1 MSDETSK
8 VDREAYRRDEAG
20 NLTVWGARDVLLEL
34 ALGKRAAGAHAA
46 EIFHREVSAALD
58 DVEDAYLR
66 THEAFGCHGM
76 RDDARASVRRFTCA
90 DCRAQA
96 ITCRDEDLA
105 ESLAQYRR
113 GEVLPALTAAEERMR
128 STLREA
134 LEVGHEGGIL
144 REDTLALLARRA
156 CEAAGYEALA
166 RDECAGRVAEDSPAW
181 YDRPGTADQEDQ
193 VDARDDQA
201 GPAVGRVGWETLGLQ
216 EALEVRPGDHLSFT
230 LESQEDGRL
239 QVRSLHVIRADE
251 LEDDDDETGDE

>member
-90 DCRAQA
+90 DCREQA

-105 ESLAQYRR
+105 E
-113 GEVLPALTAAEERMR
+113 
-128 STLREA
+128 
-134 LEVGHEGGIL
+134 
-144 REDTLALLARRA
+144 
-156 CEAAGYEALA
+156 
-166 RDECAGRVAEDSPAW
+166 SPAW